1 MPCDLG
7 LQWRLRLILKSL
19 LKTRFPTIR
28 HRKKAN
34 PDMNVTESC
43 ELQKIIP
50 SSSLESSYDSSPRL
64 HKQASGQLEST
75 GLPNNTRSIQNRDM
89 KANIVKKDCGEN

>member
-1 MPCDLG
+1 MHYQFIYVILTIFWEKILPCDLG

-34 PDMNVTESC
+34 PGLNPRFPSHRSKLPRPRVTPTT
-43 ELQKIIP
+43 LGWY
-50 SSSLESSYDSSPRL
+50 YDRL
-64 HKQASGQLEST
+64 ILKPGHGY
-75 GLPNNTRSIQNRDM
+75 LPPPQ
-89 KANIVKKDCGEN
+89 G